1 MAGDEKS
8 YGAEELRFFGAVVAS
23 AAHEWGNVLA
33 VIHESAGLLEDLA
46 CLAGK
51 GHPLDPERL
60 ASLAGAVT
68 RQVRR
73 GTDLLTN
80 LRRFAHAMDLPGR
93 AVNLAET
100 GTTMAA
106 LAGRMASQHGVALS
120 AAQGG
125 TVQVCRDPYRLCR
138 LVHVCLAWG
147 IETVGSGG
155 SLEIAPLAATVG
167 PGLGISGLPEALPAL
182 PEVVLDAAATVGATV
197 RPEPGRLLLL
207 FPETA

>member
-1 MAGDEKS
+1 MNGDNKP
-8 YGAEELRFFGAVVAS
+8 YTVEELRFFGAVVAS

-46 CLAGK
+46 CLAGR

-73 GTDLLTN
+73 GNALLTN
-80 LRRFAHAMDLPGR
+80 LRRFAHAMDTPGR
-93 AVNLAET
+93 AVDLAEA
-100 GTTMAA
+100 GATMAA
-106 LAGRMASQHGVALS
+106 LAGRLASQHGVSLNVVA
-120 AAQGG
+120 GG
-125 TVQVCRDPYRLCR
+125 TAQVCRDPYRLCR
-138 LVHVCLAWG
+138 LLHVCLIWG

-155 SLEIAPLAATVG
+155 SLEIATLASADG
-167 PGLGISGLPEALPAL
+167 PGLGLSGLPEALTAL
-182 PEVVLDAAATVGATV
+182 PEIVRDAAAAVEASV

-207 FPETA
+207 FPEPA